1 MRLLSGFGWRM
12 RAARALDSSWKLR
25 ARFAAR
31 ACLDPD
37 VLQPFISAPPG
48 SALHEHL
55 EERPETAGV
64 LLWPYQ
70 CSAWDAKE
78 RVRRIVS
85 HFDLVETIGSPVRAC
100 VEDKL
105 EVLDLGS
112 YSAGVRV
119 ILDQPKWLA
128 REGHLALNL
137 FVGDHR
143 GYSLAF
149 SLSSDGQDRCAFIG
163 GLQGRSTDGALD
175 RYKDLTKDFHGMR
188 PRDLLVDVARMFFKQ
203 IGVNRIHAVAESH
216 RFFRH
221 AYFGAHAG
229 QEMHVNYDEI
239 WSERGGTRIAPS
251 HFELPSTLS
260 LRALEEVQSKKRG
273 MYRKRN
279 EMIESLAAE
288 VASAG
293 AKPRFVRFEAT

>member
-1 MRLLSGFGWRM
+1 M
-12 RAARALDSSWKLR
+12 ARALDPSWKLR

-31 ACLDPD
+31 ACLDGD
-37 VLQPFISAPPG
+37 VLRPFVSARLG

-55 EERPETAGV
+55 EQRPETAGV

-70 CSAWDAKE
+70 CSAWNARE

-85 HFDLVETIGSPVRAC
+85 HFDLVESIGPPIRAC

-105 EVLDLGS
+105 EVLNLRG
-112 YSAGVRV
+112 YSADVRL

-143 GYSLAF
+143 SYSLAF
-149 SLSSDGQDRCAFIG
+149 SLFSDGQDRCAFIG
-163 GLQGRSTDGALD
+163 GLQGRSTEGALD
-175 RYKDLTKDFHGMR
+175 QYKVLTKDFHGMR
-188 PRDLLVDVARMFFKQ
+188 PRDLLLDVARMFFQ
-203 IGVNRIHAVAESH
+203 RIGVSRIYAVAESH

-229 QEMHVNYDEI
+229 EEMHVNYDEI
-239 WSERGGTRIAPS
+239 WCDRGGIRIAPS
-251 HFELPSTLS
+251 HFELPPTLS

-279 EMIESLAAE
+279 EMLEQLAAE
-288 VASAG
+288 IAAPG
-293 AKPRFVRFEAT
+293 AQPTIVRFQAT

>member
-1 MRLLSGFGWRM
+1 M
-12 RAARALDSSWKLR
+12 RAARALDSGWRLR
-25 ARFAAR
+25 AKFAAR
-31 ACLDPD
+31 ACLDAE
-37 VLQPFISAPPG
+37 VLQPFVNARPG

-55 EERPETAGV
+55 EQRPETAGV

-70 CSAWDAKE
+70 CSSWDAKE

-85 HFDLVETIGSPVRAC
+85 HFSLVEAIGSPVRAG

-105 EVLDLGS
+105 ELLDLGS
-112 YSAGVRV
+112 YSADVRV
-119 ILDQPKWLA
+119 ILDQPRWLS

-149 SLSSDGQDRCAFIG
+149 SLCSDGPDRCAFIG
-163 GLQGRSTDGALD
+163 GLQGRSTEGSLD
-175 RYKDLTKDFHGMR
+175 RYKDLTKDFYGLR
-188 PRDLLVDVARMFFKQ
+188 PRDLLLEVARMFFQ
-203 IGVNRIHAVAESH
+203 RIGVSRIHAVAESH

-221 AYFGAHAG
+221 AYFGAQGGQDMHA
-229 QEMHVNYDEI
+229 NYDEI
-239 WSERGGTRIAPS
+239 WSERGGIRIAPS
-251 HFELPSTLS
+251 HFELPSNLS
-260 LRALEEVQSKKRG
+260 LRAIEDVPSKKRG

-288 VASAG
+288 VCSAG
-293 AKPRFVRFEAT
+293 AKPKVVRFHAT